1 MYIRLFI
8 IFLISTILACEKS
21 ETDLHEVD
29 APLRPIELRTGRD
42 VQIDERLAAVPAIAD
57 SRELVSYLVPR
68 LVVIMAQ
75 AELAETAYNRPSRV
89 NWLRELRV
97 DYRQRF
103 NTLNQLGRQ
112 YSYPVNASLS
122 VAMQRQVNAMQSLS
136 DSEFRR
142 QYPELLRA
150 QLEQMSE
157 KLSNV
162 GPGLHTEF
170 TNLRRDLVQIIN
182 AHLDGLRQEF

>member
-21 ETDLHEVD
+21 EADLRETN

-42 VQIDERLAAVPAIAD
+42 VQADEERATAPAIAD

-68 LVVIMAQ
+68 LVAIMAQ

-103 NTLNQLGRQ
+103 NALNQLGRQ
-112 YSYPVNASLS
+112 YSYPVNANLS
-122 VAMQRQVNAMQSLS
+122 VAMQRQVNALQSLS

-170 TNLRRDLVQIIN
+170 TNLRRDLIQIIN